1 MQPKRWIVAAAGIA
15 VALLVAFAVF
25 RPDKLFVDQQVD
37 EDLDVEVA
45 AALDAATTTAPPVPA
60 PSDPAPDTGAPET
73 PAVEPADAPVVTA
86 SGAFVSQNG
95 YSVRGSVAV
104 VTQPDG
110 TRTLVLQDLESDNGP
125 DLQLYVSPSADG
137 LVDGGT
143 RLAPLKGN
151 VGTQTYELPAEL
163 DLSSASNVVIWCER
177 FSRAFGTAT
186 LA

>member
-1 MQPKRWIVAAAGIA
+1 MAGVGVA

-45 AALDAATTTAPPVPA
+45 AALDAATTTTPSVPA
-60 PSDPAPDTGAPET
+60 PSDPARDDTGAPET
-73 PAVEPADAPVVTA
+73 PAVEPPAVEPAAAPVVTA

-95 YSVRGSVAV
+95 YSVRGSVTV

-186 LA
+186 LT